1 MMAKMTLPQITIKC
15 PTCGIE
21 TLTILTGLES
31 AIYFVCEC
39 GAVNAHVIIRESV
52 KR

>member
-1 MMAKMTLPQITIKC
+1 MSKMTLPQITIKC

-39 GAVNAHVIIRESV
+39 GRLVAYVVIRESETV
-52 KR
+52 